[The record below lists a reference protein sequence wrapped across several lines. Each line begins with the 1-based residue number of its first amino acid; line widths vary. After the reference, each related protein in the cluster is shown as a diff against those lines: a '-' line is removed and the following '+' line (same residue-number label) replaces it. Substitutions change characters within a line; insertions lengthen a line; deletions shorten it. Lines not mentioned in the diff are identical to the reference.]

1 MNVPQSQPSACDRP
15 LVKLGS
21 SCAKGISSNQDSGLA
36 MLVCQYKES
45 ESYQWQEH
53 DLYKWYGDK
62 ALTLEAAVDRAF
74 KSEQPNGKLH
84 GHQYLVGRE
93 RLARLATIAKDYIER
108 FKDARDWNEIY
119 TIVGDTIVQV
129 PGAGILAHYDITNR
143 IGSYLRYDQ
152 TVVRV
157 HAGAWAGA
165 AVLGLKI
172 QNGQVNLEDLPP
184 ELRSLGAMHIEN
196 FLCIYK
202 DELKQLNRLKMNHV
216 NEGAS

>member
-1 MNVPQSQPSACDRP
+1 MNVPQSQFLACDRP

-21 SCAKGISSNQDSGLA
+21 SCAKGISSNQDTGLA

-53 DLYKWYGDK
+53 DLYQWYGDK
-62 ALTLEAAVDRAF
+62 ALTLEAALDRAF
-74 KSEQPNGKLH
+74 KSEHDGKLH
-84 GHQYLVGRE
+84 GHQYRVGRE
-93 RLARLATIAKDYIER
+93 RLARLATIAEDHVER

-119 TIVGDTIVQV
+119 TVVGDIIAQV

-143 IGSYLRYDQ
+143 IGSYFRYNQ

-157 HAGAWAGA
+157 HAGAWEGA
-165 AVLGLKI
+165 TVLRLKI
-172 QNGQVNLEDLPP
+172 QNGQVSLEDLPL
-184 ELRSLGAMHIEN
+184 ELRSLGAMHVEN

-202 DELKQLNRLKMNHV
+202 DDLKQLNRLKTNHA